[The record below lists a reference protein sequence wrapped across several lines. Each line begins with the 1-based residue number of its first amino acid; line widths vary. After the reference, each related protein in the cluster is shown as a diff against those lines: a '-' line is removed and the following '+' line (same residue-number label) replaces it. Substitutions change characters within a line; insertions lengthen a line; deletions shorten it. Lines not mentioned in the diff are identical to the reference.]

1 VLRGFVQEILLAFAL
16 TCRSEIHKIFLK
28 DRKRGKDLAQFE
40 IFHRTGLSKLL
51 NNTTIHDL
59 RETFPLDLPRFTP
72 LFQESGDF
80 SLKAS

>member
-1 VLRGFVQEILLAFAL
+1 M
-16 TCRSEIHKIFLK
+16 HKIFLK

-59 RETFPLDLPRFTP
+59 RETFLLPTRFTP
-72 LFQESGDF
+72 LYPALPHYFRSQKTSR
-80 SLKAS
+80 LKPPNKQNNTNHYYAI